1 MLLTQTS
8 NLLSDNAVLLPNRN
22 IRVKCFYDKAK
33 KNKISKFSYMEK
45 SVYSKNLIF
54 LIFVAFMKL
63 KKQ

>member
-45 SVYSKNLIF
+45 FIYSENVIF
-54 LIFVAFMKL
+54 RVFVTFMTL
-63 KKQ
+63 KK